1 MMIVL
6 SACAVALC
14 LGIVAQ
20 LVYEDIETRRE
31 MARPPERAPAPP
43 APPYMPR
50 HRLRGHDTVQLQ
62 VAAVR
67 APAQKAEA
75 AR

>member
-6 SACAVALC
+6 SVCAVALC

-20 LVYEDIETRRE
+20 LAYEDIETRRE
-31 MARPPERAPAPP
+31 MARPPQRAP

-50 HRLRGHDTVQLQ
+50 HRLPGHDTVRIPI
-62 VAAVR
+62 ASVR
-67 APAQKAEA
+67 AALAQKAEV